1 MSSGKTPSG
10 KMYTDKGNPC
20 RTAFLLNAYLIDILF
35 EALYIITVNF
45 NIQTDKTYTVQEVI
59 AMKDVGEM
67 KEYINNAL
75 NIKVND
81 TRYTQLLSTVNNR
94 ARLNLLFNS
103 DFLNLVPVVLVTHPE
118 VKQLT
123 MGSYKTISGDTT
135 NVSINKMMQGIAE
148 KKTNQFDLKNKQ
160 IEDEYDVRRL
170 FRPD

>member
-1 MSSGKTPSG
+1 
-10 KMYTDKGNPC
+10 
-20 RTAFLLNAYLIDILF
+20 
-35 EALYIITVNF
+35 
-45 NIQTDKTYTVQEVI
+45 VI

-67 KEYINNAL
+67 KEYIKNAL